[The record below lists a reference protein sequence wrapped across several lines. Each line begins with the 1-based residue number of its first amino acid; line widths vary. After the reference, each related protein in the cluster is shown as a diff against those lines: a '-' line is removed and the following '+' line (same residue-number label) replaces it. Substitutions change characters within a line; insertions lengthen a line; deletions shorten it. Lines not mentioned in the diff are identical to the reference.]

1 MAWLD
6 DRAWCHPK
14 LVNLSDRAFRVYV
27 NGIAYASG
35 MGTRGVLTAAQQRIL
50 TSSSVVR
57 AALVEGGLWEPLD
70 DGSVTIH
77 DWDNHNGKR
86 DDRRERDRE
95 RKRAARAVEK
105 NGSPQDSPRDGPQ
118 ETQRTSRGQNG
129 GPARVEGSEGS
140 DGSEVRQI
148 TTSSTAVE
156 GRARRVEIFVGSL
169 KSPAD
174 RKVFDEY
181 GKREQSE
188 IAFAWPNSTGWR
200 RVRGTHGE
208 GFKPDPLGTDR
219 HPNGSDRR
227 PSATEFLEAWTKRA
241 RVAA

>member
-27 NGIAYASG
+27 NSIAYASG
-35 MGTRGVLTAAQQRIL
+35 MGTRGILTVAQQRIL

-57 AALVEGGLWEPLD
+57 TALVEAGLWEPLSD
-70 DGSVTIH
+70 ESVSIH
-77 DWDNHNGKR
+77 DWDDHNGKR
-86 DDRRERDRE
+86 DDRRAKDRE
-95 RKRAARAVEK
+95 RKRAARAVDK
-105 NGSPQDSPRDGPQ
+105 GGSPQDSPQDKA
-118 ETQRTSRGQNG
+118 RTSRGQSG

-140 DGSEVRQI
+140 DGSEVRQV
-148 TTSSTAVE
+148 TTSSTAAE

-174 RKVFDEY
+174 RKVFDSY
-181 GKREQSE
+181 SKREQSE
-188 IAFAWPNSTGWR
+188 IAFAWPGSTGWR

-208 GFKPDPLGTDR
+208 GFKTDPLGTDR
-219 HPNGSDRR
+219 HPSGSDQR
-227 PSATEFLEAWTKRA
+227 PSATDFLEAWTKRA